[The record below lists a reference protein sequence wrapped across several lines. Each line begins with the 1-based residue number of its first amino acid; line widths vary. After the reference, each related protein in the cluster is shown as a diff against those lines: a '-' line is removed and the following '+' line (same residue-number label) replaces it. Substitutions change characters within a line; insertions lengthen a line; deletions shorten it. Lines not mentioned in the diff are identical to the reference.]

1 MTTEIRSAAQPDP
14 QAAPA
19 AMHTIEVEPNAGQQ
33 TAEIAEETGR
43 RPAAVEPQA
52 VDAGEKK
59 PRLDARA
66 LLVMLQEASPT
77 FRDVKPLALRID
89 KAIAARFPDL
99 DRKVIRT
106 AMRLHTASTRY
117 LKVMEKATA
126 RFDLDGKEDGEVT
139 EEQRTHA
146 KQTLKERF
154 AESTKRK
161 KAALDAE
168 KAKRDAEEAER
179 RKAEKLQQLLGKFSK
194 G

>member
-1 MTTEIRSAAQPDP
+1 MTTETRSEAQLDE
-14 QAAPA
+14 QATEAET
-19 AMHTIEVEPNAGQQ
+19 H
-33 TAEIAEETGR
+33 TAEAI
-43 RPAAVEPQA
+43 AVEATAEAQLAAKRPH
-52 VDAGEKK
+52 
-59 PRLDARA
+59 LDARG
-66 LLVMLQEASPT
+66 LLLKLQEASPT

-99 DRKVIRT
+99 DRKVIRS

-126 RFDLDGKEDGEVT
+126 RFDLDGKPEGEVT
-139 EEQRTHA
+139 EEQRAHA

-154 AESTKRK
+154 AESAKRK
-161 KAALDAE
+161 KDALDAE
-168 KAKRDAEEAER
+168 KAKREAEEAER